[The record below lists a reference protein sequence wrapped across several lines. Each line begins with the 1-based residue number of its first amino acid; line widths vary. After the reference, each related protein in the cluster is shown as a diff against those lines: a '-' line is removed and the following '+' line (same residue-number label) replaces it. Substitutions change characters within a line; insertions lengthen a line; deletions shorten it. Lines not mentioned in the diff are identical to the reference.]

1 LEINAIFAKKLPMDI
16 SKLLSNVKKLNTVLE
31 NTQNYRDLWEST
43 HKKLIISVLEN
54 LIETGGIQGEVVIN
68 DNYEGLEAI
77 SLALATSDSGIYERI
92 SDKTKRAL
100 IRNGGVL
107 TYHQLFNGKIG
118 ILIGY
123 PYIEG
128 IGQPKMPKTI
138 EISRPE
144 ELKEIHILRHVEMFI
159 DEIAEWEDFDDDK
172 DATHT
177 IGFHR
182 TATISGTEES

>member
-1 LEINAIFAKKLPMDI
+1 MDI
-16 SKLLSNVKKLNTVLE
+16 SKLNSVVKNLDKVMQ
-31 NTQNYRDLWEST
+31 NTQDYRDQWEAT
-43 HKKLIISVLEN
+43 HKNLIISTLEH
-54 LIETGGIQGEVVIN
+54 LISSAGIQGEVVIN

-77 SLALATSDSGIYERI
+77 SLALQTKDSGIYERI

-128 IGQPKMPKTI
+128 IGQPKMPKTL
-138 EISRPE
+138 EIVRPD
-144 ELKEIHILRHVEMFI
+144 ELKEIHVLRHVEMFI
-159 DEIAEWEDFDDDK
+159 NEIAEWEDFDDDK

-182 TATISGTEES
+182 TATITEQEES

>member
-1 LEINAIFAKKLPMDI
+1 MDI
-16 SKLLSNVKKLNTVLE
+16 SKLLSNVKKLNAVLQ
-31 NTQNYRDLWEST
+31 NTQNYRDQWEST
-43 HKKLIISVLEN
+43 HKNMIISVLEN

-77 SLALATSDSGIYERI
+77 SLALQTSDSGIYERI

-128 IGQPKMPKTI
+128 IGQPKMPKTL
-138 EISRPE
+138 EISRPD

>member
-1 LEINAIFAKKLPMDI
+1 MDI
-16 SKLLSNVKKLNTVLE
+16 TKLLTNVKKLDKVLQ
-31 NTQNYRDLWEST
+31 NTQDYRTQWETS
-43 HKKLIISVLEN
+43 HKNMITLTLEQLI
-54 LIETGGIQGEVVIN
+54 TDAGIQGEVVIN

-77 SLALATSDSGIYERI
+77 SLALQTKDSGIYERI

-138 EISRPE
+138 EIVRPE
-144 ELKEIHILRHVEMFI
+144 ELKEIHVLRHVEMFM

-182 TATISGTEES
+182 TATISNPEES